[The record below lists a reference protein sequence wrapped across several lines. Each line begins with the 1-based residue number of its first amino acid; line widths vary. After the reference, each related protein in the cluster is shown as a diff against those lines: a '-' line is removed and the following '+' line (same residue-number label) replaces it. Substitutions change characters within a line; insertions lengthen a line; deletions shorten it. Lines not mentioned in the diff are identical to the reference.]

1 MSDACVCMHKASLEA
16 CDSTISSAAK
26 YKYLRQSSGAS
37 KACSDLIIFVALE
50 LSPAANVV
58 QPALTG

>member
-1 MSDACVCMHKASLEA
+1 MHKASLEA